1 METPSK
7 ARVDNLNNFFVIVLD
22 GLGIG
27 ELPDAY
33 KYGDAGS
40 NTLANMADVVGG
52 LNLPNLEALGLAN
65 IHPIKGLQKVENPKA
80 SFGKLAEV
88 SFGKDSTT
96 GHWELG
102 GLKVELEF
110 PFYPQGFPDELI
122 QRFLHETGEKGI
134 LGNCTASGTQ
144 IIEELGEEHLRTKFP
159 IVYTSADSVFQIAA
173 HEEIIPI
180 KRLHEICEIARD
192 KVLIG
197 KDAVGRV
204 IARPF
209 LGTVGNFKRT
219 TNRKDFSLD
228 PPAPTILDYAMRD
241 GIDTYGIGKIN
252 DLFNYKGIKH
262 QLKTKS
268 NKEGI
273 EKIIAVGREAKNSLI
288 FTNLV
293 DFDVYY
299 GHRND
304 PYGFHTALK
313 EFDDRFPEIEAILDE
328 TDHLILTADHGND
341 PTDISTDHTREYVP
355 LLYFRKN
362 LPGKNLGIRS
372 TFSDVAQTI
381 AHHFKINNDL
391 AGISFLNE

>member
-1 METPSK
+1 M
-7 ARVDNLNNFFVIVLD
+7 NNFFVIVLD
-22 GLGIG
+22 GVGIG
-27 ELPDAY
+27 ELPDAK
-33 KYGDAGS
+33 KYMDEGS
-40 NTLANMADVVGG
+40 DTLGNMAVRVGG
-52 LNLPNLEALGLAN
+52 LRLPNLEKFGLGN
-65 IHPIKGLQKVENPKA
+65 IKSIQGIASQEFPLA
-80 SFGKLAEV
+80 SFGKLSEI
-88 SFGKDSTT
+88 SPGKDSTT

-110 PFYPQGFPDELI
+110 PFYPNGFPKELI
-122 QRFLHETGEKGI
+122 DKFLNATGEGGI
-134 LGNCTASGTQ
+134 LGNYASSGTE
-144 IIEELGEEHLRTKFP
+144 IIKDLGAEHVRTGFP

-173 HEEIIPI
+173 HEEIIPL
-180 KRLHEICEIARD
+180 KRLYEICSITRE

-197 KDAVGRV
+197 KDACGRV

-209 LGTVGNFKRT
+209 VGKEGNFTRT

-228 PPAPTILDYAMRD
+228 PPEPTILDYCLNA
-241 GIDTYGIGKIN
+241 GIETYAIGKVN

-268 NKEGI
+268 NQEGI
-273 EKIIAVGREAKNSLI
+273 DKIIEVAKKVKGSFI

-304 PYGFHTALK
+304 PEGLHKALQ
-313 EFDDRFPEIEAILDE
+313 EFDVRLPEIINSLDE

-341 PTDISTDHTREYVP
+341 ATDISTDHTREYVP

-362 LPGKNLGIRS
+362 IAGKDLGTRES
-372 TFSDVAQTI
+372 FADVAQTV
-381 AHHFKINNDL
+381 AHYFKINNDL
-391 AGISFLNE
+391 YGKSFLNE